1 MPGKCGS
8 GRRASSSPHARSCAQ
23 KAIKPSKLDEANS
36 TASHLGSLDVCST
49 PLPVA
54 AGRRADWCTLPAGE
68 LCAKRHALV
77 ARVTARCGARTG
89 RACGGAHQ
97 MEAHLTRLQ
106 VSPCLRALVWQFDS
120 TSRTLRP
127 TSSLPRVR
135 RPSRPY
141 ARAVPTLLHAVA
153 LKLSRANLGAP
164 AGKKQCSRRLCSR
177 I

>member
-1 MPGKCGS
+1 MRGKCGS

-23 KAIKPSKLDEANS
+23 KAINPSKLDEANS

-77 ARVTARCGARTG
+77 ARVTARCGTRTG

-141 ARAVPTLLHAVA
+141 ARAVPTRLHAVA
-153 LKLSRANLGAP
+153 LKLRRANLGVP